1 MAASGQVPPAQ
12 TATLSGW
19 VLPSARLGR
28 GGQPGGCDNLPVDAG
43 LASADGVPP
52 WRQGLGPTTGVRLCR

>member
-12 TATLSGW
+12 TAALSGW
-19 VLPSARLGR
+19 VLPSTRLGR
-28 GGQPGGCDNLPVDAG
+28 GGRSGGYDNLLVEAG

-52 WRQGLGPTTGVRLCR
+52 WQQGLGPTTIMRLCG